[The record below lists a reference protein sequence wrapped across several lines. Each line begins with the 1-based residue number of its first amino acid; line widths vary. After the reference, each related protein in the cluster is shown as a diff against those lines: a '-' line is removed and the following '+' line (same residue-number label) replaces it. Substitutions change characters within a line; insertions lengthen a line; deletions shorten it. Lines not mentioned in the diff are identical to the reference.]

1 MTKSCSTLT
10 AVTAAVVMLIPVSA
24 GQAIGAQA
32 GPLAT
37 PSLSIGLLGVAEI
50 SHDGRWLLGG
60 SATSDGA
67 IILDRDTGA
76 VRGVESSDVDPSE
89 FRGFVRDNP
98 VLELTVRAD
107 PDWRGAFLT
116 NSSTAKRQRID
127 TSSKGVPLTPRWRTT
142 CDDECADTD
151 KPGVYLTTESISRN
165 GRKVAFC
172 ANLDTPRKPTL
183 YIKDLRT
190 GRLTRTKL
198 VCGLLWGEGG
208 QVIPPQMSDN
218 GEVVHVKGDLIQ
230 GAGYAITAWRGDHL
244 YFTSTRKT
252 RALKGSGS
260 MTRDGGT
267 VFLTVGTR
275 KPNAADRT
283 KGRVGA
289 YNVKTRKTVRLPGQ
303 GQVYGTNVFLFDA
316 FTQSSRR
323 GRYVVNATSV
333 VDRKSDKV
341 ADINAILA
349 AAGYQPYT
357 GSDQPYPP
365 EAALRTISGDG
376 TVVIAPVGVP
386 YTSQYGFEEWNDRQ
400 DVIVTGW

>member
-1 MTKSCSTLT
+1 MTRSCSTFT
-10 AVTAAVVMLIPVSA
+10 AVTAAVLMLIPASA
-24 GQAIGAQA
+24 GQAITAQA

-37 PSLSIGLLGVAEI
+37 PSLSIGLIGVAEI

-98 VLELTVRAD
+98 DLELTVKAD

-116 NSSTAKRQRID
+116 NSATGRRQRID
-127 TSSKGVPLTPRWRTT
+127 TSSQGVPLTSKWRSS
-142 CDDECADTD
+142 CDDECSDTD
-151 KPGVYLTTESISRN
+151 KPGVHLTTESISRN

-183 YIKDLRT
+183 YIKDLTT

-198 VCGLLWGEGG
+198 VCGLLWGEIDH
-208 QVIPPQMSDN
+208 VIPPQISDN
-218 GEVVHVKGDLIQ
+218 GRVVHVTGTRTQ
-230 GAGYAITAWRGDHL
+230 GSGYAITAWRGDRL
-244 YFTSTRKT
+244 YFTPTGKT

-267 VFLTVGTR
+267 VFMTTGTR
-275 KPNAADRT
+275 RANAPDRT
-283 KGRVGA
+283 MGRVGA
-289 YNVKTRKTVRLPGQ
+289 YNVKSRKTVRLPGQ
-303 GQVYGTNVFLFDA
+303 GQVYGTHVFLFDA

-323 GRYVVNATSV
+323 GRYVVTSTSV
-333 VDRKSDKV
+333 VDRKTGRV

-357 GSDQPYPP
+357 GSDQQYPP

-376 TVVIAPVGVP
+376 TVVVAPVGVP
-386 YTSQYGFEEWNDRQ
+386 YTSQYGFEEWTDRQ
-400 DVIVTGW
+400 DVLVTGW